1 MSSDEDDMPLAAR
14 LAARG
19 KPSSSLA
26 KQHTAGNDVL
36 RALAGDKDHDFDR
49 QHPARLHPARLGV
62 SPRGSSAVQCA
73 SITRGPM
80 RLLNQDLLLNIYG
93 RAPRKVIAHSRVC
106 KYFYSTLSSA
116 SRIDI
121 HLGPEAPC
129 RLTSSLA
136 RFVKGSHQKIALSIG
151 DSTALK
157 TLRGVL
163 ESDGTQASVPGYF
176 SYSYRLIP
184 LSRNPLTSTS
194 ARPSGCSTASR
205 EEHLFSILPA
215 LAHPRRKPVPTR
227 HESPRASTRARE
239 T

>member
-1 MSSDEDDMPLAAR
+1 MPLAAR

-19 KPSSSLA
+19 KPSSSPA
-26 KQHTAGNDVL
+26 KQHTTGNDVL
-36 RALAGDKDHDFDR
+36 RASAGDKHDDFDR
-49 QHPARLHPARLGV
+49 PGV
-62 SPRGSSAVQCA
+62 SPQGSSAVQCA
-73 SITRGPM
+73 SVTRGPL

-93 RAPRKVIAHSRVC
+93 RAPRMVIAHSRVC

-121 HLGPEAPC
+121 HLGPEVPC

-163 ESDGTQASVPGYF
+163 ESDSTQASVSGYF
-176 SYSYRLIP
+176 SFSCRLIP
-184 LSRNPLTSTS
+184 LSR
-194 ARPSGCSTASR
+194 
-205 EEHLFSILPA
+205 
-215 LAHPRRKPVPTR
+215 KP
-227 HESPRASTRARE
+227 
-239 T
+239 